1 MELQEHLPPGAST
14 TAGRRREERSPL
26 GRVPAW
32 CGRSRNT
39 GSRVLA
45 SAPDSSSAASSVHLQ
60 TLPRPPIPAAAQAAW
75 EAPPCADQ
83 GPQGLWGLGLTAL
96 SPPHRGVASAPGR
109 GQTARPHRHRRER
122 PYIPSFIQQLGRLFE
137 FKTFTDDG
145 IYLRGVAQRS

>member
-1 MELQEHLPPGAST
+1 M
-14 TAGRRREERSPL
+14 
-26 GRVPAW
+26 
-32 CGRSRNT
+32 
-39 GSRVLA
+39 LA

-109 GQTARPHRHRRER
+109 GQTAKR